1 LGGARRARAPR
12 PELALRLVT
21 NARHGTRAR
30 ELDASLKELRLGDER
45 LRALVQSF
53 GTRAE
58 VVTGEGATLAS
69 LRGAPPAGVLAFVTH
84 GVHDPLRELSR
95 GLVVTPG
102 EGHDGVLFAGD
113 VEQWIAAPL
122 VILAACSSGHGPV
135 RQGDAE
141 MGTLTG
147 AFLARGS
154 HAVVATSADAAVEPT
169 LVLVAHLCAELA
181 RGVAGAEALRRA
193 RLALHEAGWT
203 DAHDHAL
210 VHFQGRW

>member
-1 LGGARRARAPR
+1 
-12 PELALRLVT
+12 
-21 NARHGTRAR
+21 
-30 ELDASLKELRLGDER
+30 
-45 LRALVQSF
+45 
-53 GTRAE
+53 
-58 VVTGEGATLAS
+58 
-69 LRGAPPAGVLAFVTH
+69 
-84 GVHDPLRELSR
+84 
-95 GLVVTPG
+95 
-102 EGHDGVLFAGD
+102 
-113 VEQWIAAPL
+113 
-122 VILAACSSGHGPV
+122 V